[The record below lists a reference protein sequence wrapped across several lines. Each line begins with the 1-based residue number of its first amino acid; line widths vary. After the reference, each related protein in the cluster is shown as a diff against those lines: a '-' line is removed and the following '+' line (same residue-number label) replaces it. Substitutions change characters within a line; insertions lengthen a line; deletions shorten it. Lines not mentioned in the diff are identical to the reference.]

1 MLLLPCAFLDLAH
14 QACAAQAARDLIAP
28 GAQLLGHQI
37 TGAVL
42 LVAHLGVLVNIA
54 AHRNEFIRFGM
65 QGLQFVVQKS
75 VTGGIHGQSLW
86 LIGVAG

>member
-1 MLLLPCAFLDLAH
+1 
-14 QACAAQAARDLIAP
+14 
-28 GAQLLGHQI
+28 
-37 TGAVL
+37 
-42 LVAHLGVLVNIA
+42 VNIA